1 MKVKINVLERHNTYE
16 NTRQHHPPKAK
27 NRNME
32 SLRLPSVLC
41 ASFCCLFT
49 GWPTNRILTFHVLT
63 PHGVATQ
70 HRSPLTS
77 QTVLSMKTKLLL
89 WLHTNFK
96 WTAPQNQQDYGIW
109 MEGKTAENSTSG
121 VLCAHCL
128 AACVLIWGLPRLAH
142 IGLNPTHTSHM
153 YLYVLI
159 QHTTSTFLR
168 LLLLRNIA
176 WSLSMNMRLHTDR
189 NNLFR

>member
-27 NRNME
+27 NRNTE
-32 SLRLPSVLC
+32 SLRHLSVLC

-49 GWPTNRILTFHVLT
+49 GWLTNRILTFHVLT

-77 QTVLSMKTKLLL
+77 QTVLSMKTKLWL

-96 WTAPQNQQDYGIW
+96 WTALQNQQDNEIW
-109 MEGKTAENSTSG
+109 MEGKTAESSTSG
-121 VLCAHCL
+121 VLCALCL
-128 AACVLIWGLPRLAH
+128 AACVLIWGLRRLAH
-142 IGLNPTHTSHM
+142 VGLNPTPH
-153 YLYVLI
+153 LPYVFICADTAHNL
-159 QHTTSTFLR
+159 
-168 LLLLRNIA
+168 NIFTPFA
-176 WSLSMNMRLHTDR
+176 FKEHRLSMNMRLHTDR